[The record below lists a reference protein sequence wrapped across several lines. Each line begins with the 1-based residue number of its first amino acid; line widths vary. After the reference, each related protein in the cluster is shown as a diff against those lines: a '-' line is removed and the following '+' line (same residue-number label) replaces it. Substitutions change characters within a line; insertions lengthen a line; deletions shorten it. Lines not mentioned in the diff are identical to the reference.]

1 MNWTVWPTRA
11 FGRVV
16 EYRREFHAHPEL
28 GYGENETARRVPRR
42 FAPVGIE
49 TREGVGG
56 TGVVGLITGA
66 KPGKC
71 VGLRADMDALP
82 VAENTGLP
90 FSSQNPGVCHACGH
104 DLHMAML
111 LGCAEVLQAMKNE
124 LSGSVKL
131 IFQPAEECCP
141 AGGRSRDDR
150 GGVLENP
157 HVDAMF
163 AQHVWPGQTT
173 ASPACATASSWPKPT
188 PLSSSCAAAP
198 ATAPSLKMAS
208 TPL

>member
-1 MNWTVWPTRA
+1 MDELDRLATRRSA
-11 FGRVV
+11 GLLNTEGNSTRTRLGTASRNRAPRGRGASRHG
-16 EYRREFHAHPEL
+16 YQNARGRGRHRR
-28 GYGENETARRVPRR
+28 RR
-42 FAPVGIE
+42 
-49 TREGVGG
+49 
-56 TGVVGLITGA
+56 LITGA

-141 AGGRSRDDR
+141 AGGAAAMIAD
-150 GGVLENP
+150 GVLENP

-173 ASPACATASSWPKPT
+173 GVAGVRDGVIMAEADPLEFVVRGSSGHGSEPET
-188 PLSSSCAAAP
+188 V
-198 ATAPSLKMAS
+198 
-208 TPL
+208 